1 MSLSTSAPSPI
12 PATSAPLLQAEGVTV
27 RFDAC
32 ERPFDVVRDVSFTLH
47 PGRTLCLVGES
58 GCGIRFHEQALK
70 EWKKLGATLQEQ
82 FKKKLAERLEQPRI
96 PSAALSGMSDC
107 YKIKLKAAGYRLVYR
122 VEDDIVYVT
131 VIAVGKRERNIVYGT
146 AHSRM

>member
-1 MSLSTSAPSPI
+1 MSYKL
-12 PATSAPLLQAEGVTV
+12 
-27 RFDAC
+27 
-32 ERPFDVVRDVSFTLH
+32 
-47 PGRTLCLVGES
+47 
-58 GCGIRFHEQALK
+58 RFHEQAFK

-107 YKIKLKAAGYRLVYR
+107 YKIKLKAGYRLVYR

-131 VIAVGKRERNIVYGT
+131 VIAVGKRERSIVYGT